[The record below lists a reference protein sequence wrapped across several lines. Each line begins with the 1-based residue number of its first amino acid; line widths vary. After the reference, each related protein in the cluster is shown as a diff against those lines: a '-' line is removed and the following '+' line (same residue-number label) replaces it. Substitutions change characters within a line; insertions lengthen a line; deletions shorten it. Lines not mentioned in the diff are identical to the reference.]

1 MLDASGPAKEIR
13 PILPKEIDDAK
24 SATVHPKL
32 IEAANNL
39 IVKEWNGYSANFKLK
54 ELVAEFVRITEG
66 DEHNESAKSKVYKD
80 QNLNIEDIFRKAG
93 WKVNYDSPGY
103 NESYDAYFEFTK
115 KKKS

>member
-1 MLDASGPAKEIR
+1 MLDASGPAKEIK

-24 SATVHPKL
+24 SATVHPKM

-39 IVKEWNGYSANFKLK
+39 IIKEWNGYSAHFKLK
-54 ELVAEFVRITEG
+54 ELVAEFVKICGEETTETR
-66 DEHNESAKSKVYKD
+66 VYKE

-103 NESYDAYFEFTK
+103 NENYDAYFEFSK